1 MPVCRRG
8 YKGVRILMCVCIRTR
23 DSLRDTCIKGGV
35 AGVTINKGQAYLR
48 QQDYTRHPIYSGVA
62 LYTVSVTIF
71 LIFVAAVFT
80 IFLNFSDR
88 QLPRTKM
95 HRYAVLFMHQLT
107 ASQRL
112 KACMHG
118 HWVPTCG
125 RGQIIAQRGNS
136 LLWIMATIRVGA
148 SYGGSHRMRA
158 AENLQTS
165 GLAYVTLLVMHLAPS
180 SAMHC
185 LWSLN
190 QSGNVAWNMIPLRPL
205 IETPRGSFDLV
216 T

>member
-1 MPVCRRG
+1 MLFQRYDQCQEERGNKGKDKTRFELLTNLPPCSVVMPVCRRG

-23 DSLRDTCIKGGV
+23 DALRDTCIKGGV

-118 HWVPTCG
+118 H
-125 RGQIIAQRGNS
+125 
-136 LLWIMATIRVGA
+136 
-148 SYGGSHRMRA
+148 
-158 AENLQTS
+158 
-165 GLAYVTLLVMHLAPS
+165 
-180 SAMHC
+180 
-185 LWSLN
+185 
-190 QSGNVAWNMIPLRPL
+190 
-205 IETPRGSFDLV
+205 
-216 T
+216 